1 MDIKEIKG
9 IGDKTATM
17 FSKVG
22 INTVEDLISYY
33 PRDYELFKS
42 PQLISD
48 ITYAQVGQNVA
59 VDCVIYNKP
68 DLKRFGKKS
77 IVSCIAKDIDG
88 RGIKCIWFN
97 MPYIINTV
105 KKGMRF
111 VFRGRLVHSGENFT
125 LEQPK
130 VYSLADYE
138 SLAGK
143 LKPVY
148 GLTKGLSNNAVVK
161 AVNGAFDKTGN
172 NFQDDYLDENVRD
185 RFGLI
190 DTSESVYSMHFPK
203 DMEELNEARKRVIF
217 DEFFMFMLAV
227 RRQKLLNEE
236 INNSYIIEKSEKTD
250 DIIKSLQYE
259 LTDSQKSAVE
269 SIRHDLS
276 SPGPMNRLLHGDV
289 GSGKTIV
296 AFIALLD
303 TVFAGYQGALMAPTE
318 VLAVQ
323 EYNELQKL
331 IEKNNLSIKVA
342 LLTSAI
348 DSSEK
353 KRIYEEM
360 ESGEID
366 IVIGTHAVIQ
376 GRVRF
381 NNLALA
387 ITDEQHRFGVNQRK
401 NLRNKG
407 SDENISCNVL
417 VMSAT
422 PIPRTLAWIIYG
434 DLDISVMDVMQ
445 HGRLPIKNAVIDS
458 GYMPNVYSFME
469 KHIRAG
475 QQAYIICPMI
485 EKNEDI
491 DAADVYT
498 VAEDFKEHLPKDI
511 KTGILHG
518 KMSPS
523 EKIDIMEHFAKGETN
538 ILVSTTVIEVGVNVP
553 NATIMLIYNAD
564 RFGLSTLHQLRGRVG
579 RGNLQSYCMFLS
591 DSKGE
596 NAKNRLKVISSTND
610 GFKIAE
616 DDLKLRGPGDFFGVR
631 QSGEILFAMA
641 DPERDTEIFENAKS
655 YVDEIVGED
664 PELES
669 SKYVK
674 IREHLKE
681 YLRNRDDELNL

>member
-1 MDIKEIKG
+1 
-9 IGDKTATM
+9 
-17 FSKVG
+17 
-22 INTVEDLISYY
+22 
-33 PRDYELFKS
+33 
-42 PQLISD
+42 
-48 ITYAQVGQNVA
+48 
-59 VDCVIYNKP
+59 
-68 DLKRFGKKS
+68 
-77 IVSCIAKDIDG
+77 
-88 RGIKCIWFN
+88 
-97 MPYIINTV
+97 
-105 KKGMRF
+105 
-111 VFRGRLVHSGENFT
+111 
-125 LEQPK
+125 
-130 VYSLADYE
+130 
-138 SLAGK
+138 
-143 LKPVY
+143 
-148 GLTKGLSNNAVVK
+148 
-161 AVNGAFDKTGN
+161 
-172 NFQDDYLDENVRD
+172 
-185 RFGLI
+185 
-190 DTSESVYSMHFPK
+190 
-203 DMEELNEARKRVIF
+203 
-217 DEFFMFMLAV
+217 
-227 RRQKLLNEE
+227 
-236 INNSYIIEKSEKTD
+236 
-250 DIIKSLQYE
+250 
-259 LTDSQKSAVE
+259 
-269 SIRHDLS
+269 
-276 SPGPMNRLLHGDV
+276 MNRLLHGDV

-434 DLDISVMDVMQ
+434 DLDISVMDVMP

-491 DAADVYT
+491 DAADV
-498 VAEDFKEHLPKDI
+498 
-511 KTGILHG
+511 
-518 KMSPS
+518 
-523 EKIDIMEHFAKGETN
+523 
-538 ILVSTTVIEVGVNVP
+538 
-553 NATIMLIYNAD
+553 
-564 RFGLSTLHQLRGRVG
+564 
-579 RGNLQSYCMFLS
+579 
-591 DSKGE
+591 
-596 NAKNRLKVISSTND
+596 
-610 GFKIAE
+610 
-616 DDLKLRGPGDFFGVR
+616 
-631 QSGEILFAMA
+631 
-641 DPERDTEIFENAKS
+641 
-655 YVDEIVGED
+655 
-664 PELES
+664 
-669 SKYVK
+669 
-674 IREHLKE
+674 
-681 YLRNRDDELNL
+681 

>member
-9 IGDKTATM
+9 IGDKTATL

-190 DTSESVYSMHFPK
+190 YTFESVYSMHFPK

-434 DLDISVMDVMQ
+434 DLDISVMDVMPY
-445 HGRLPIKNAVIDS
+445 GRLPIKNAVIDS

-518 KMSPS
+518 KMSTS